1 MTSSFGNILGTQ
13 RDKIPV
19 SPVDN
24 YQRTDVDLTE
34 QVNNEIDRNKEDT
47 KRFYDQMKEI
57 ERLRANQFFENLDAL
72 GGLVS
77 NVAQFKQARE
87 ANQAARELREAGK
100 KVYKT
105 KFGDL
110 LNNNLL
116 KEGVLKS
123 EETAYLTELSK
134 NDPKILAILKA
145 RTKNTENEVGIK
157 QLKDNINITALS
169 AFGTYAEDNNV
180 YDQDSL
186 EKASEILL
194 NGEDALYT
202 QAILNANAL
211 GIPVDSRE
219 FREYFIKEL
228 YPKIQKRKEKLLS
241 TWDTIST
248 RNYESRRQDKID
260 DYITDGYLSITDTYK
275 PKFGDPETGI
285 ITRIKN
291 DLADIET
298 DKEALFYLAR
308 RTADLAING
317 ELDATAIEF
326 LLNEAEFNNKSLR
339 SKEFPQGKPVFG
351 LTNSGIGTNAERRLA
366 TDYLNNALN
375 KIRINP
381 DAKLQTITDNYRVKI
396 QAYLA
401 ENNGVLEPG
410 QKLVFEANFREEL
423 KDNGLPVDS
432 PLPQE
437 LLTDESSGAGTEG
450 YSNRVGKPDTL
461 ASAIDIT
468 ADWVQKKRE
477 AGLNITALNSIENR
491 EAERALG
498 DLRDKFNK
506 FMSSDINATLDDF
519 IAKVYPTVLADLVAG
534 NYAQKYSGLLATT
547 GRDIQNDRNVLKL
560 DIPGTLGKQDFV
572 SLHEK
577 RALDQYVEYVDSEY
591 QKPFPKYFREI
602 TKGTNISAH
611 KYALE
616 RLKNTGGMDANNRLA
631 KDAMDRYDL
640 TEEDKLFILNF
651 ANTTKNLNLLNSDPD
666 RKIESTMLT
675 IFKDAA
681 GNPDV
686 GTYKVRRYPSRG
698 SAFDRIRKDGDS
710 KTVRE
715 IFEIAKAGGEDF
727 GLFKFSGSEIKELVK
742 SGSVRLDETFDEDT
756 QKFMVL
762 GLMRIQAN
770 KSNSIMGAVTEGRDW
785 RRLTNLSTA
794 EQQAILQFFP
804 NLRGMPNN
812 QFQELQ
818 ADVAEAVLKI
828 VNKK

>member
-47 KRFYDQMKEI
+47 KRFYAQMQEI

-77 NVAQFKQARE
+77 NVAQFKKARE

-105 KFGDL
+105 KLGDL

-134 NDPKILAILKA
+134 NDPKILSILKA

-157 QLKDNINITALS
+157 QLKDNINTTALS

-260 DYITDGYLSITDTYK
+260 DYITDGYLSITDKYK
-275 PKFGDPETGI
+275 PKFGDAETGI

-291 DLADIET
+291 DLPDIET
-298 DKEALFYLAR
+298 DKEALFYLAT
-308 RTADLAING
+308 RTADLAIEG
-317 ELDATAIEF
+317 RLDATAIEF
-326 LLNEAEFNNKSLR
+326 LLNEAPFTNKST
-339 SKEFPQGKPVFG
+339 GKTVFG
-351 LTNSGIGTNAERRLA
+351 LKDSGIGTEVERRIA
-366 TDYLNNALN
+366 IDYLENARK
-375 KIRINP
+375 KITINP
-381 DAKLQTITDNYRVKI
+381 DAKLTTITNNYRVKI
-396 QAYLA
+396 QEYLA
-401 ENNGVLEPG
+401 ENNGVLDPG
-410 QKLVFEANFREEL
+410 QKLVFEANFRQEL
-423 KDNGLPVDS
+423 KENGLPVNS

-437 LLTDESSGAGTEG
+437 LLTDESSGAGTEA

-461 ASAIDIT
+461 ASAINIT
-468 ADWVQKKRE
+468 GDWVQKKRE

-498 DLRDKFNK
+498 DLRDKFDK

-547 GRDIQNDRNVLKL
+547 ARDLQNDRNVFKL

-591 QKPFPKYFREI
+591 KKPFPKYFREI

-616 RLKNTGGMDANNRLA
+616 RLKNTGGMDENNKLA

-640 TEEDKLFILNF
+640 TEEDKQFILNF

-666 RKIESTMLT
+666 RKIESTMLS

-686 GTYKVRRYPSRG
+686 GAYRVRRDPNRG
-698 SAFDRIRKDGDS
+698 SAFDRRRTDGDR

-715 IFEIAKAGGEDF
+715 IFDIANAGGEDF

-756 QKFMVL
+756 QKFMVV

-770 KSNSIMGAVTEGRDW
+770 RSNSIMGAVTEGRDW

>member
-57 ERLRANQFFENLDAL
+57 ERLRANQFFENLNAL

-77 NVAQFKQARE
+77 NVAEFKKVSE
-87 ANQAARELREAGK
+87 ANKAANELTDSAK

-105 KFGDL
+105 KLGAL
-110 LNNNLL
+110 LKNNLL

-145 RTKNTENEVGIK
+145 RSMNTQYEVGIK
-157 QLKDNINITALS
+157 QLKDNIDTTVLS

-291 DLADIET
+291 DLPDIET
-298 DKEALFYLAR
+298 DKEALFYLAT

-326 LLNEAEFNNKSLR
+326 LLNEAEFTNR
-339 SKEFPQGKPVFG
+339 STGKTVFG
-351 LTNSGIGTNAERRLA
+351 LTNSGIGTNAERRIA
-366 TDYLNNALN
+366 IDYLNNALN

-381 DAKLQTITDNYRVKI
+381 DAKLTTIRDNYRVKI
-396 QAYLA
+396 QEYLA
-401 ENNGVLEPG
+401 ENNGVLDPG
-410 QKLVFEANFREEL
+410 QKLVFEANYRQEL
-423 KDNGLPVDS
+423 KDNGLDVNSAP
-432 PLPQE
+432 PQE

-468 ADWVQKKRE
+468 GDWVQKKRE

-547 GRDIQNDRNVLKL
+547 ARDIQNDRNVFKL

-616 RLKNTGGMDANNRLA
+616 RLKNTGGIDANNRLA

-640 TEEDKLFILNF
+640 TEEDKQFILNF

-675 IFKDAA
+675 IFRDAA

-686 GTYKVRRYPSRG
+686 GAYKIRRDPNRG
-698 SAFDRIRKDGDS
+698 SAFNRRRTDGDR

-715 IFEIAKAGGEDF
+715 IFDIANAGGEDF

-742 SGSVRLDETFDEDT
+742 SGSVRLDENFDEDT

-770 KSNSIMGAVTEGRDW
+770 RSNSIMGAVTEGRDW

>member
-1 MTSSFGNILGTQ
+1 M
-13 RDKIPV
+13 
-19 SPVDN
+19 
-24 YQRTDVDLTE
+24 
-34 QVNNEIDRNKEDT
+34 
-47 KRFYDQMKEI
+47 
-57 ERLRANQFFENLDAL
+57 LD
-72 GGLVS
+72 
-77 NVAQFKQARE
+77 
-87 ANQAARELREAGK
+87 
-100 KVYKT
+100 
-105 KFGDL
+105 
-110 LNNNLL
+110 
-116 KEGVLKS
+116 
-123 EETAYLTELSK
+123 
-134 NDPKILAILKA
+134 
-145 RTKNTENEVGIK
+145 
-157 QLKDNINITALS
+157 
-169 AFGTYAEDNNV
+169 
-180 YDQDSL
+180 
-186 EKASEILL
+186 
-194 NGEDALYT
+194 
-202 QAILNANAL
+202 
-211 GIPVDSRE
+211 
-219 FREYFIKEL
+219 
-228 YPKIQKRKEKLLS
+228 
-241 TWDTIST
+241 
-248 RNYESRRQDKID
+248 
-260 DYITDGYLSITDTYK
+260 
-275 PKFGDPETGI
+275 
-285 ITRIKN
+285 
-291 DLADIET
+291 
-298 DKEALFYLAR
+298 
-308 RTADLAING
+308 
-317 ELDATAIEF
+317 
-326 LLNEAEFNNKSLR
+326 
-339 SKEFPQGKPVFG
+339 
-351 LTNSGIGTNAERRLA
+351 
-366 TDYLNNALN
+366 
-375 KIRINP
+375 
-381 DAKLQTITDNYRVKI
+381 
-396 QAYLA
+396 
-401 ENNGVLEPG
+401 PG
-410 QKLVFEANFREEL
+410 QKLVFEANFRQEL
-423 KDNGLPVDS
+423 KGNGLPVNS

-468 ADWVQKKRE
+468 GDWVQKKRE

-498 DLRDKFNK
+498 DLRDKFDK

-547 GRDIQNDRNVLKL
+547 ARDLQNDRNVFKL

-591 QKPFPKYFREI
+591 KKPFPKYFREI

-640 TEEDKLFILNF
+640 TEEDKQFILNF

-686 GTYKVRRYPSRG
+686 GAYRVRRDPNRG
-698 SAFDRIRKDGDS
+698 SAFNRRRTDGDR

-715 IFEIAKAGGEDF
+715 IFDIANAGGEDF

-742 SGSVRLDETFDEDT
+742 SRSVRLDETFDEDT
-756 QKFMVL
+756 QKFMVV

-770 KSNSIMGAVTEGRDW
+770 RSNSIMGAITEGRDW